1 MSNAIMPKALWT
13 LLLCLC
19 LGTGYSAA
27 QNKKDVAVQGQV
39 TDPAGTPLEGVLVE
53 HKESRMFTLTDRNGN
68 FTIRIPNDKSS
79 LIFTL
84 EGYAANQ
91 VYVGDTHRLKITL
104 LEGGGKIPT
113 LK

>member
-1 MSNAIMPKALWT
+1 MPKALWT

-27 QNKKDVAVQGQV
+27 QNKKDVAVHGQV

-53 HKESRMFTLTDRNGN
+53 HKESRMFTLTDRDGN
-68 FTIRIPNDKSS
+68 FTIRIPGDKSS

-84 EGYAANQ
+84 EGYAPQSGIYRRYAPTES
-91 VYVGDTHRLKITL
+91 YVV
-104 LEGGGKIPT
+104 GGGGRFRP
-113 LK
+113 

>member
-68 FTIRIPNDKSS
+68 FTIRIPNYESS
-79 LIFTL
+79 LTFTL
-84 EGYAANQ
+84 
-91 VYVGDTHRLKITL
+91 
-104 LEGGGKIPT
+104 
-113 LK
+113 

>member
-1 MSNAIMPKALWT
+1 MPKALWT

-68 FTIRIPNDKSS
+68 FTIRIPNDQSS
-79 LIFTL
+79 PLFTR
-84 EGYAANQ
+84 EGYAATQ
-91 VYVGDTHRLKITL
+91 VYVGETHRLHTTL
-104 LEGGGKIPT
+104 LEGGGKFRP
-113 LK
+113 

>member
-1 MSNAIMPKALWT
+1 MPKALWT

-84 EGYAANQ
+84 EGYARSTDSLTRPLRSAQ
-91 VYVGDTHRLKITL
+91 SAGPRA
-104 LEGGGKIPT
+104 
-113 LK
+113 